1 MKKVITISVI
11 ALFVGMSFT
20 SISGI
25 QINNQI
31 VKTSEKGSILY
42 VGGDGPGNYTSI
54 QDAVDDASNG
64 DTVFVYNGIYYENVW
79 IDEKSINLIGEDKN
93 TTMLEGP
100 ETGDVIAVL
109 ADWVNISGF
118 TIHGNTQKYS
128 AGIWLYNL
136 CNSTITNN
144 NILNNYYGI
153 FLHEKSK
160 HNIIKCNNITSNI
173 NGGIMLFYYC
183 QNNLIT
189 DNIIIY
195 NYEGIIV
202 EYHSDYNTIKEN
214 IISLNDYDG
223 IHTLRYS
230 NNTVIINNTISLNKE
245 NGIGLAG
252 SYFNFI
258 SDNIIKNNYHGI
270 ELWYSSKNNIIIKN
284 NFLNNSIGFTNY
296 FVSNSGNNIYHNNFI
311 DNLQN
316 AYDEGNNTW
325 DNGFSSG
332 GNHWYDYEE
341 RYPDAK
347 PKLFKPWMWD
357 TPYEIERGNNKDNYP
372 LIKRWPNSVSIDI
385 QRNKITNNVL
395 LLRILERFP
404 LLQQLYGVWRDFI
417 V

>member
-1 MKKVITISVI
+1 
-11 ALFVGMSFT
+11 
-20 SISGI
+20 
-25 QINNQI
+25 
-31 VKTSEKGSILY
+31 
-42 VGGDGPGNYTSI
+42 
-54 QDAVDDASNG
+54 
-64 DTVFVYNGIYYENVW
+64 
-79 IDEKSINLIGEDKN
+79 
-93 TTMLEGP
+93 
-100 ETGDVIAVL
+100 VL